1 MSVFDGLRFRKVFS
15 PIHNLDPRIKFIYVI
30 AIFVVAILFN
40 QIIPLLILF
49 VMQIPFVLLARVQK
63 QWLRSLRGAAFLA
76 TFIFVVNVGTTYF
89 TSGYLLTAIN
99 VENAAA
105 MTLRFVV
112 LVESFSVF
120 FLTTSPDH
128 LGLALEESRVPY
140 EFAFAF
146 TTAVRFVPVLAEEA
160 QTIMDAQKARGLEL
174 EKGGLLKR
182 IRNYV
187 PVLIPLIVSAIRRSL
202 ELAEAMESRAWGA
215 TKKRTNL
222 YLLKLHK
229 GDYSLLSITVGILLC
244 CCLRSL
250 FCDDPNNNPIIIIN
264 NSQSNCRSKHWLHR
278 HFFDR

>member
-1 MSVFDGLRFRKVFS
+1 MSVFDGLRFRKVYS
-15 PIHNLDPRIKFIYVI
+15 PIHNLDPRIKFVYVI
-30 AIFVVAILFN
+30 AVFIAAIIFT
-40 QIIPLLILF
+40 QIIPLAFLF
-49 VMQIPFVLLARVQK
+49 FLQIPFVLLARVQR

-76 TFIFVVNVGTTYF
+76 AFIFIINVVTTYF
-89 TSGYLLTAIN
+89 TAGYVLTAVN
-99 VENAAA
+99 VENAAS

-128 LGLALEESRVPY
+128 LGLALEQTRVPY

-222 YLLKLHK
+222 YLLKLHR
-229 GDYSLLSITVGILLC
+229 GDFVLLAIAVCVLAGAVYVRLFVFIPLLSSFL
-244 CCLRSL
+244 
-250 FCDDPNNNPIIIIN
+250 
-264 NSQSNCRSKHWLHR
+264 
-278 HFFDR
+278 

>member
-1 MSVFDGLRFRKVFS
+1 MSVFDGLKFRKVYS
-15 PIHNLDPRIKFIYVI
+15 PIHNLDPRVKFIYVCVV
-30 AIFVVAILFN
+30 FVAAILFGE
-40 QIIPLLILF
+40 ILPLIALF
-49 VMQIPFVLLARVQK
+49 LMSLPFVLLAGVQK
-63 QWLRSLRGAAFLA
+63 EWLRSLRGAAFLA
-76 TFIFVVNVGTTYF
+76 TFIFLVNIASSFF
-89 TSGYLLTAIN
+89 TSGYVLTAAA
-99 VENAAA
+99 VETAAA

-128 LGLALEESRVPY
+128 LGLALEQTRVPY

-174 EKGGLLKR
+174 EKGSFLKR

-222 YLLKLHK
+222 YALKLLR
-229 GDYSLLSITVGILLC
+229 GDFALLAINVALLAVAVYVR
-244 CCLRSL
+244 LYIPVPTLSQL
-250 FCDDPNNNPIIIIN
+250 F
-264 NSQSNCRSKHWLHR
+264 WV
-278 HFFDR
+278 

>member
-1 MSVFDGLRFRKVFS
+1 MSVFDGLKFRKVYS
-15 PIHNLDPRIKFIYVI
+15 PIHNLDPRIKFVYVLS
-30 AIFVVAILFN
+30 IFAVAIIFY
-40 QIIPLLILF
+40 QIIPLLFLF
-49 VMQIPFVLLARVQK
+49 VLQIPFVLLARVQR
-63 QWLRSLRGAAFLA
+63 QWIRSLRGAAFLA
-76 TFIFVVNVGTTYF
+76 VVIFAVNVGTSFFY
-89 TSGYLLTAIN
+89 SGYKIAPPA
-99 VENAAA
+99 VENAVAL
-105 MTLRFVV
+105 TLRFVV

-174 EKGGLLKR
+174 EKGGFMKR

-222 YLLKLHK
+222 YALKLHR
-229 GDYSLLSITVGILLC
+229 GDYALLAITVGILLASVYVR
-244 CCLRSL
+244 LYV
-250 FCDDPNNNPIIIIN
+250 PIPTVV
-264 NSQSNCRSKHWLHR
+264 HLL
-278 HFFDR
+278 

>member
-1 MSVFDGLRFRKVFS
+1 MSVFDGLKFRRVSS
-15 PIHNLDPRIKFIYVI
+15 PIHNLDPRIKFAYVI
-30 AIFVVAILFN
+30 AVFVAAILFGELL
-40 QIIPLLILF
+40 PLIALF
-49 VMQIPFVLLARVQK
+49 LLQVPFVLLARVQK
-63 QWLRSLRGAAFLA
+63 QWLRSLRGATFLA
-76 TFIFVVNVGTTYF
+76 VFIFVVNVVTKYF
-89 TSGYLLTAIN
+89 AAGYALTATDI
-99 VENAAA
+99 EFSAA

-128 LGLALEESRVPY
+128 LGLALEQTHVPY
-140 EFAFAF
+140 EFSFAF

-174 EKGGLLKR
+174 EKGNLLKR

-222 YLLKLHK
+222 YALRLHK
-229 GDYSLLSITVGILLC
+229 GDIALLSITVSVFVTSIFVRLYVTVPTLVQ
-244 CCLRSL
+244 L
-250 FCDDPNNNPIIIIN
+250 F
-264 NSQSNCRSKHWLHR
+264 
-278 HFFDR
+278 

>member
-1 MSVFDGLRFRKVFS
+1 MSVFDGLKFRKVYS
-15 PIHNLDPRIKFIYVI
+15 PIHNLDPRIKFIYVLS
-30 AIFVVAILFN
+30 IFAVAIIFS
-40 QIIPLLILF
+40 QVIPLLCLF
-49 VMQIPFVLLARVQK
+49 VLQVPFVLLARVQR
-63 QWLRSLRGAAFLA
+63 QWIRSLRGASFLA
-76 TFIFVVNVGTTYF
+76 AVIFIVNVVTDYVYAGYRF
-89 TSGYLLTAIN
+89 TPTIA
-99 VENAAA
+99 ENAVSL
-105 MTLRFVV
+105 TLRFVV

-174 EKGGLLKR
+174 EKGSLMKR

-222 YLLKLHK
+222 YALKLHR
-229 GDYSLLSITVGILLC
+229 GDYALLAITVGILVAAIYV
-244 CCLRSL
+244 RL
-250 FCDDPNNNPIIIIN
+250 FVPIPTIV
-264 NSQSNCRSKHWLHR
+264 HLLHA
-278 HFFDR
+278 

>member
-1 MSVFDGLRFRKVFS
+1 MSVFDGLKFRRVSS
-15 PIHNLDPRIKFIYVI
+15 PIHNLDPRMKFVYVC
-30 AIFVVAILFN
+30 AVFVAAILFGE
-40 QIIPLLILF
+40 IIPLLILF
-49 VMQIPFVLLARVQK
+49 LMPIPFVLLAGVQK
-63 QWLRSLRGAAFLA
+63 EWLRSLRGAAFLA
-76 TFIFVVNVGTTYF
+76 GFIFLVNVASNF
-89 TSGYLLTAIN
+89 FASGYVLTAVA
-99 VENAAA
+99 VENSAA

-128 LGLALEESRVPY
+128 LGLALEQTRVPY

-174 EKGGLLKR
+174 EKGGFLKR

-222 YLLKLHK
+222 YA
-229 GDYSLLSITVGILLC
+229 
-244 CCLRSL
+244 LR
-250 FCDDPNNNPIIIIN
+250 
-264 NSQSNCRSKHWLHR
+264 LHR
-278 HFFDR
+278 GDFALLAITIGVLVVSVYVRLYLAIPAISQFL

>member
-1 MSVFDGLRFRKVFS
+1 MSVFDGLKFRKVYS
-15 PIHNLDPRIKFIYVI
+15 PIHNLDPRVKFIYVC
-30 AIFVVAILFN
+30 AVFVAAILFGE
-40 QIIPLLILF
+40 ILPLIVLF
-49 VMQIPFVLLARVQK
+49 LMSIPFVLLAGVQK
-63 QWLRSLRGAAFLA
+63 EWLRSLRGAAFLA
-76 TFIFVVNVGTTYF
+76 TFIFLVNVASSFF
-89 TSGYLLTAIN
+89 TSGYVLTAAN

-128 LGLALEESRVPY
+128 LGLALEQTRVPY

-174 EKGGLLKR
+174 EKGSFLKR

-222 YLLKLHK
+222 YALKLHR
-229 GDYSLLSITVGILLC
+229 GDFALLAINVAVLAVAIYVRLYVPVPTLSP
-244 CCLRSL
+244 L
-250 FCDDPNNNPIIIIN
+250 F
-264 NSQSNCRSKHWLHR
+264 
-278 HFFDR
+278 

>member
-1 MSVFDGLRFRKVFS
+1 MSIFDGLKFRKVSS

-30 AIFVVAILFN
+30 AVFVAAILFYE
-40 QIIPLLILF
+40 IIPLLILF
-49 VMQIPFVLLARVQK
+49 LLQLPFVLLARVQK

-76 TFIFVVNVGTTYF
+76 SFIFFINVGTTFF
-89 TSGYLLTAIN
+89 TSGYNLTLFD
-99 VENAAA
+99 VESAAA

-128 LGLALEESRVPY
+128 LGLALEQSRVPY

-174 EKGGLLKR
+174 EKGNLLKR

-187 PVLIPLIVSAIRRSL
+187 PVLIPLIVGAIRRSL

-215 TKKRTNL
+215 AKKRTNL
-222 YLLKLHK
+222 YSLRLHR
-229 GDYSLLSITVGILLC
+229 GDYVLLAVTVGLLVFSVYVRLFVAVPFLSSLL
-244 CCLRSL
+244 
-250 FCDDPNNNPIIIIN
+250 
-264 NSQSNCRSKHWLHR
+264 
-278 HFFDR
+278 

>member
-1 MSVFDGLRFRKVFS
+1 MSVFDGLKFRKVYS
-15 PIHNLDPRIKFIYVI
+15 PIHNLDPRVKFIYVC
-30 AIFVVAILFN
+30 AVFVAAILFSE
-40 QIIPLLILF
+40 ILPLFALF
-49 VMQIPFVLLARVQK
+49 LMSIPFVLLAGVQRE
-63 QWLRSLRGAAFLA
+63 WLRSLRGAAFLA
-76 TFIFVVNVGTTYF
+76 AFIFLVNIASSFF
-89 TSGYLLTAIN
+89 TSGYVFTAVA
-99 VENAAA
+99 VETAAA

-128 LGLALEESRVPY
+128 LGLALEQSRVPY

-174 EKGGLLKR
+174 EKGGFLKR

-222 YLLKLHK
+222 YALKLHR
-229 GDYSLLSITVGILLC
+229 GDFALLVINVAVLAVAIYVRLYVPVPTLSQ
-244 CCLRSL
+244 L
-250 FCDDPNNNPIIIIN
+250 F
-264 NSQSNCRSKHWLHR
+264 LV
-278 HFFDR
+278 

>member
-1 MSVFDGLRFRKVFS
+1 MKFLYVCAVFV
-15 PIHNLDPRIKFIYVI
+15 
-30 AIFVVAILFN
+30 AAILFGEL
-40 QIIPLLILF
+40 IPLIVLF
-49 VMQIPFVLLARVQK
+49 LLPIPFVILAGVRK
-63 QWLRSLRGAAFLA
+63 EWLRSLRGAAFLA
-76 TFIFVVNVGTTYF
+76 GFIFIVNIASNFF
-89 TSGYLLTAIN
+89 TSGYVLTAAA
-99 VENAAA
+99 VEVSAA

-128 LGLALEESRVPY
+128 LGLALEQTRVPY

-174 EKGGLLKR
+174 EKGGILKR

-222 YLLKLHK
+222 YALKLHR
-229 GDYSLLSITVGILLC
+229 GDFALLAITIGVLVIAVYVRLYVQL
-244 CCLRSL
+244 
-250 FCDDPNNNPIIIIN
+250 PAIN
-264 NSQSNCRSKHWLHR
+264 QFL
-278 HFFDR
+278 

>member
-1 MSVFDGLRFRKVFS
+1 
-15 PIHNLDPRIKFIYVI
+15 
-30 AIFVVAILFN
+30 
-40 QIIPLLILF
+40 
-49 VMQIPFVLLARVQK
+49 MQIPFVLLARVQK

-76 TFIFVVNVGTTYF
+76 SFIFIVNIATKFF
-89 TSGYLLTAIN
+89 TAGYMLTATDF
-99 VENAAA
+99 EFSTA

-128 LGLALEESRVPY
+128 LGLALEQTRIPY

-160 QTIMDAQKARGLEL
+160 QTIMDAQKARGLEM
-174 EKGGLLKR
+174 EKGNFLKR

-215 TKKRTNL
+215 SKKRTNL
-222 YLLKLHK
+222 YALKLGR
-229 GDYSLLSITVGILLC
+229 GDLALLAITICILAFSIY
-244 CCLRSL
+244 LRL
-250 FCDDPNNNPIIIIN
+250 YFVVPNII
-264 NSQSNCRSKHWLHR
+264 Q
-278 HFFDR
+278 FF